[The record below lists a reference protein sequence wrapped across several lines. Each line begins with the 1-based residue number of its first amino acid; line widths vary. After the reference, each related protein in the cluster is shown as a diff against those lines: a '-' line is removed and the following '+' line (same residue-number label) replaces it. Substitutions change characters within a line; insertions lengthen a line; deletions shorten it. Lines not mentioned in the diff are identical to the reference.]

1 LTNRKLKNA
10 VHSLQHLFMK
20 AISLALFFFLAL
32 AVIASCKKSSTQAQ
46 SNSIA
51 GGWNFVSEQVQ
62 AQSITQYN
70 SGGVAYKTV
79 TVSNYITSNDSG
91 IVNIT
96 ANMMNAEDL
105 TYVISATAFSSNYQD
120 GQFIDSTSAPIYYY
134 VPPTSSSS
142 SYNLISADSIYF
154 PSGGFANPSG
164 YPSTGGSGAKINI
177 IGGALLTLTS
187 SFTKDS
193 SIFLYGMPAT
203 INYQATLIT
212 TLQR

>member
-1 LTNRKLKNA
+1 MKL
-10 VHSLQHLFMK
+10 
-20 AISLALFFFLAL
+20 ISPALFLLLTL

-46 SNSIA
+46 SNPITGS
-51 GGWNFVSEQVQ
+51 WNFISEQVQ
-62 AQSITQYN
+62 AQSTTQYN
-70 SGGVAYKTV
+70 SGGIAYKTI

-91 IVNIT
+91 IVSIT
-96 ANMMNAEDL
+96 ANMMNAEGL
-105 TYVISATAFSSNYQD
+105 TYLISGTAFSSSYQD

-134 VPPTSSSS
+134 VPPTSSNS
-142 SYNLISADSIYF
+142 SYNLINADSIYF
-154 PSGGFANPSG
+154 PSGGFADPSG
-164 YPSTGGSGAKINI
+164 YQSTGGNGAKINI
-177 IGGALLTLTS
+177 SGGTLLTLTS